1 MTNKKYYWIKLKT
14 NFFNTDVIEFLLSQK
29 NGCEYVVL
37 YQMLCLKTANT
48 NGSLKSEIGEMIV
61 PFTVDKI
68 VRDTKYFDTD
78 TVVVALEFY
87 KKLGLIYEG
96 KDNCLMISNYSE
108 MVGSE
113 TDYALKKRAYREKR
127 KLLQSSGQ
135 CLGQIEDNVR
145 QEYRDKSIEYRD
157 KSIDKEIER
166 NTSASSDK
174 ENRSQHSTMPSVIEL
189 ILNDKSLFPIHQ
201 DDIDLWSELYP
212 SVDIMQELRK
222 MKGWLDSNPTKRKTK
237 NGIKRFINSWLSREQ
252 DRGYPKQYQD
262 QMPDY
267 MKKQEKGEIVSTPV
281 SDEALA
287 KALELQRQFKG
298 K

>member
-1 MTNKKYYWIKLKT
+1 MTDKKYYWIKLKT

-37 YQMLCLKTANT
+37 YQMLCLKSANT

-78 TVVVALEFY
+78 TVVVALELY

-174 ENRSQHSTMPSVIEL
+174 ENRSQPSTMPSVIEL

-237 NGIKRFINSWLSREQ
+237 NGIKRFINNWLSREQ
-252 DRGYPKQYQD
+252 DKGHSMQYQD

-281 SDEALA
+281 NEETLA

>member
-1 MTNKKYYWIKLKT
+1 MADIKWIKITTDMFDNRKIRQIEALPDGDAIIVIWVKLICLAGSINDGGYVYFTKEIPYTDQTLSTQFNRPLHTIQLALQTFRQFNMIEIVDDILKISNWEKYQNIDGMEKIKEQTRLRVQKHREKQKQIECNVTRNVTVTQSNAIDIDIEEDIDKNKNKK
-14 NFFNTDVIEFLLSQK
+14 K
-29 NGCEYVVL
+29 N
-37 YQMLCLKTANT
+37 
-48 NGSLKSEIGEMIV
+48 I
-61 PFTVDKI
+61 
-68 VRDTKYFDTD
+68 
-78 TVVVALEFY
+78 
-87 KKLGLIYEG
+87 
-96 KDNCLMISNYSE
+96 
-108 MVGSE
+108 
-113 TDYALKKRAYREKR
+113 
-127 KLLQSSGQ
+127 
-135 CLGQIEDNVR
+135 
-145 QEYRDKSIEYRD
+145 
-157 KSIDKEIER
+157 

-174 ENRSQHSTMPSVIEL
+174 ENRSQPSTMPSVIEL
-189 ILNDKSLFPIHQ
+189 ILNDKSLFPVHQ
-201 DDIDLWSELYP
+201 DDIDLWTELYP

-252 DRGYPKQYQD
+252 DRGYPTQYQD